1 MVLSKFIY
9 TKTEQQNVW
18 AESKSM
24 KLQNAYQQ
32 KNSTKGSRGSKRM
45 QEFSKGLYFIRY
57 LCRGMSVEEAADL
70 VGVTEATGYAWLKR
84 WNSRGYEGIIP
95 DFGGG
100 SRPFKLTEEQKE
112 EL

>member
-1 MVLSKFIY
+1 
-9 TKTEQQNVW
+9 
-18 AESKSM
+18 
-24 KLQNAYQQ
+24 
-32 KNSTKGSRGSKRM
+32 
-45 QEFSKGLYFIRY
+45 
-57 LCRGMSVEEAADL
+57 MSVEEAAEL

-112 EL
+112 KLKEMLKEKDSWTTIVWNEIRQTVPEGLQKGR